1 MSAFAPDLARIP
13 AGEFLMGAADA
24 REDERPIH
32 RVYVSEFFIGRFPV
46 TNDEYAKFVRA
57 TGHPAPR
64 VRELPVIA
72 NGGRDAMFR
81 ELSAPYAWEDA
92 TPPAGRGGHPAVLI
106 RYDDAVAYCDFLTS
120 VLGRLVRLPTE
131 AEWEKAARGGVDGR
145 KYPWGN
151 EIDAS
156 HGNFLP
162 DPAVSLI
169 CSVPGVF
176 ATRSG
181 MMKHPRA
188 PSPYSIW
195 LNGRFSWMRKRRS
208 SMVSISLVAASNG
221 CPNESREPQRRTD
234 IAQSFDMS
242 EARRVTRFA
251 VWRPRPPHSFV
262 RAKQVSLEVH
272 SPRLRAASRESE
284 LRKRNAKLDGPTGA
298 IDLCRGIPN
307 GIPREIGKRQIVG
320 RDAVALDAG
329 SIDLELKCRAMIV
342 IRVDRNDE
350 RIAIRL
356 GVTAAEARHDVAR
369 VGVVQ
374 SRANVD
380 RVRIVQH
387 ANFGALTGFGAV
399 ARLRLRELRD

>member
-32 RVYVSEFFIGRFPV
+32 RVHVSEFFIGRFPV

-162 DPAVSLI
+162 DPDWEPHYTAL
-169 CSVPGVF
+169 SVPAADQLRLSIVNQLLADSLTAVPDETHGWFPGNGDKVAIIVDLDPKVF
-176 ATRSG
+176 TDPAG
-181 MMKHPRA
+181 
-188 PSPYSIW
+188 
-195 LNGRFSWMRKRRS
+195 S
-208 SMVSISLVAASNG
+208 S
-221 CPNESREPQRRTD
+221 E
-234 IAQSFDMS
+234 
-242 EARRVTRFA
+242 
-251 VWRPRPPHSFV
+251 
-262 RAKQVSLEVH
+262 
-272 SPRLRAASRESE
+272 
-284 LRKRNAKLDGPTGA
+284 
-298 IDLCRGIPN
+298 
-307 GIPREIGKRQIVG
+307 RQIVF
-320 RDAVALDAG
+320 LNF
-329 SIDLELKCRAMIV
+329 K
-342 IRVDRNDE
+342 
-350 RIAIRL
+350 RIAP
-356 GVTAAEARHDVAR
+356 
-369 VGVVQ
+369 
-374 SRANVD
+374 SM
-380 RVRIVQH
+380 
-387 ANFGALTGFGAV
+387 
-399 ARLRLRELRD
+399 